1 MDTTNN
7 KIIGYL
13 MEKEIRFLKSA
24 VDNPVRPF
32 AAIVGGAK
40 VSSKIPVLES
50 LIDKCDLVYVSGAL
64 RFTFYK
70 AMGYPVGMNHYN

>member
-1 MDTTNN
+1 
-7 KIIGYL
+7 

-24 VDNPVRPF
+24 VDNPARPF

-40 VSSKIPVLES
+40 VSTKIPVLES
-50 LIDKCDLVYVSGAL
+50 LIDKCDVVYISGAL

-70 AMGYPVGMNHYN
+70 AMGYPVGKPVY